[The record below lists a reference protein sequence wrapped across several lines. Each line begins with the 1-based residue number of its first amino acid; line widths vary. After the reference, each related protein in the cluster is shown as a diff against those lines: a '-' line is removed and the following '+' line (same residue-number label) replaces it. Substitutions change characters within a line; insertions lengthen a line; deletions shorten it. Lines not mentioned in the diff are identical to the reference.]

1 VQEPWFECST
11 CKVWAHVR
19 CIHPDLSDV
28 KEEKLPQSLLC
39 HRCMP
44 DDVSTDA
51 STPSKRSKAAL
62 GKRKHASPVK
72 RQANKSKARR
82 ETQSPQLT
90 RKTKASATSSPKR
103 RRALFRKDQ
112 FRKGSV
118 IQFEDAEVGLALGL
132 SL

>member
-112 FRKGSV
+112 FQKGSV